1 MAVRTAFPPAESFFP
16 ADRTIPALRKAAA
29 RCQACRL
36 YAGATQVVFGEGP
49 EHAALMLV
57 GEQPGNKEDLTGRP
71 FVGPA
76 GALLDEV
83 LAEVGLPREE
93 VYVTNAVKHFS
104 FVQRGKQRIHK
115 TPGATEVQACLPWL
129 EAEVERVG
137 PEIVVCLGATAARA
151 LVGRDVRIRRDHGQ
165 SFETRWAPWTFV
177 TFHPSAL
184 LRVPE
189 DQDRE
194 AARAVFVEDLR
205 RVARRYRALGRAP
218 RRRRIALPL
227 AKTG

>member
-1 MAVRTAFPPAESFFP
+1 MAAPSAFPPAESFFP
-16 ADRTIPALRKAAA
+16 TEHTIPALRKAAA

-36 YAGATQVVFGEGP
+36 FAGATQVVFGEGP

-57 GEQPGNKEDLTGRP
+57 GEQPGNKEDLAGKP

-76 GALLDEV
+76 GALLDSV
-83 LAEVGLPREE
+83 LAEVGLPRQEI
-93 VYVTNAVKHFS
+93 YVTNAVKHFS

-115 TPGATEVQACLPWL
+115 TPGVTEVSACLPWL

-151 LVGRDVRIRRDHGQ
+151 LVGRDVRIQRDHGQ
-165 SFETRWAPWTFV
+165 VYETRWAPSTFV

-194 AARAVFVEDLR
+194 AARAVFTEDLR
-205 RVARRYRALGRAP
+205 KVARQYRSLAKGTRGRRPLA
-218 RRRRIALPL
+218 PL
-227 AKTG
+227 AKSA